1 MGSKI
6 KIVAQTLSKSYNGVD
21 RIFSGLDFEINQG
34 DVFGILGRNGSGKTT
49 LLKILAGLITPSDG
63 NVELILNGSR
73 IKDEDKVKHLGFV
86 APYLTLFEE
95 FHSIEH
101 LKIVSMLRGVTF
113 SEAYCLE
120 LLDFFDLTS
129 AKDKLIR
136 EYSSGMKQRFKFIV
150 GLIHQPMLL
159 FLDEPFTN
167 LDESGI
173 QKVTAIIHEFRNDG
187 KIVVVATNDQREA
200 NLCNVTLKLGIDLP
214 TNEPDFDSAV

>member
-1 MGSKI
+1 MGNEI
-6 KIVAQTLSKSYNGVD
+6 KIVAKSLSKSYNGVD
-21 RIFSGLDFEINQG
+21 LVFSGLDFEINQG

-49 LLKILAGLITPSDG
+49 LLKVLAGLITPSDG
-63 NVELILNGSR
+63 NVELTLNGSR
-73 IKDEDKVKHLGFV
+73 IKNEAKAKYIGFV

-113 SEAYCLE
+113 SESYCLE

-150 GLIHQPMLL
+150 GLIHRPRIL

-167 LDESGI
+167 LDENGI
-173 QKVTAIIHEFRNDG
+173 QKVSTIIGNFRNAG
-187 KIVVVATNDQREA
+187 RIVIVATNDQREA
-200 NLCNVTLKLGIDLP
+200 SLCNITLKLGVDLP
-214 TNEPDFDSAV
+214 TNEPDFNSAV